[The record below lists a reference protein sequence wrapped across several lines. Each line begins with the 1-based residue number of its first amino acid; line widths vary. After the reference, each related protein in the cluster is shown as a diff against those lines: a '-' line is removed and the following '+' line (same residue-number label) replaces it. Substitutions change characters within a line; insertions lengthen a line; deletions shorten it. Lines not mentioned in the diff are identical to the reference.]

1 MSEHIRLV
9 QSEELFVLRG
19 WMGLRKVQKRRIC
32 GKSSISSSKGIST
45 RIITQR
51 ICNDY
56 DFHPFHKLASPEGMA
71 RRDSNEGEVRILE
84 FLTSKIRVCVSVR
97 LDKGWHKGARR
108 EK

>member
-32 GKSSISSSKGIST
+32 RKSSIGSSKGIST
-45 RIITQR
+45 RIIMQR
-51 ICNDY
+51 ICNDH

-71 RRDSNEGEVRILE
+71 QGIAM
-84 FLTSKIRVCVSVR
+84 
-97 LDKGWHKGARR
+97 KGKSGFSSS
-108 EK
+108 